1 MTKKEMFAYIA
12 NEMKGNE
19 EVVNFCNHEIELL
32 EKKASNKSA
41 TKTQKENAILKD
53 TIVEKLKGLGKVR
66 ISEIQSANEDLANLS
81 NQKMSAL
88 LTQLVNDKVVTK
100 TTEKKISYFSIEE

>member
-53 TIVEKLKGLGKVR
+53 TIVETLKGLGKVR

-100 TTEKKISYFSIEE
+100 TTEKKVSYFSIEE

>member
-53 TIVEKLKGLGKVR
+53 TIVETLKGLGKVR
-66 ISEIQSANEDLANLS
+66 ISEIQNANEDLANLS

>member
-41 TKTQKENAILKD
+41 TKGLKY
-53 TIVEKLKGLGKVR
+53 IK
-66 ISEIQSANEDLANLS
+66 
-81 NQKMSAL
+81 
-88 LTQLVNDKVVTK
+88 
-100 TTEKKISYFSIEE
+100 

>member
-53 TIVEKLKGLGKVR
+53 TIVETLKGLGKVR